1 MNKILLS
8 SLAAISFVSTL
19 HAETVEFDVSLKTG
33 LTSIDNEDGWNFKK
47 GTLAADFSYDL
58 GYAIKPRVDLVYIN
72 IDEDKDEGGVSSLFQ
87 IALDGQYELLL
98 SDKYYVD
105 PYFFAGLGY
114 EKVNSSRE
122 GFDNKFFS
130 QVGFGLK
137 YPLNDLINLATEF
150 KAIQVFDTANDDE
163 DNEFAILFGIN
174 IPFHT
179 QEFVPDSDGDGV
191 LNAED
196 LCPDTPAGVKVD
208 ANGCEIKK
216 APLPKPVKKVQKKI
230 LLDTDN
236 DGVTDDID
244 ECPNTPYKFKVD
256 KSGCG
261 IQKTLEVNFESNKAT
276 LTKYSISKIKEFAD
290 YMKSLPNI
298 SVTIEG
304 YTDSSGDEK
313 KNMILSQRRAES
325 VKKALIKEGIS
336 SSRITAVGKGSLNPI
351 ADNLTVEGRAKNRRI
366 EAIIHH

>member
-8 SLAAISFVSTL
+8 SLAALSFVSNL
-19 HAETVEFDVSLKTG
+19 NAEMVEFDVSLKTG

-47 GTLAADFSYDL
+47 GTLAADFTYDL

-87 IALDGQYELLL
+87 IALDGQYELAL
-98 SDKYYVD
+98 SDRYYVD
-105 PYFFAGLGY
+105 PYVFAGLGY

-122 GFDNKFFS
+122 GFDDKFFS
-130 QVGFGLK
+130 QIGAGIK
-137 YPLNDLINLATEF
+137 YPVTDVINLVTEF
-150 KAIQVFDTANDDE
+150 KAIQVFDTGKDDE
-163 DNEFAILFGIN
+163 NNEFAILFGLN

-179 QEFVPDSDGDGV
+179 QEFVPDSDKDGV

-196 LCPDTPAGVKVD
+196 LCPNTPLGVKVD
-208 ANGCEIKK
+208 SNGCKIKPQLQK
-216 APLPKPVKKVQKKI
+216 PKQKPKKI
-230 LLDTDN
+230 HLLDTDN

-256 KSGCG
+256 KAGCG

-276 LTKYSISKIKEFAD
+276 LTKYSMSKIKEFAE
-290 YMKSLPNI
+290 YMKSLPNV

-313 KNMILSQRRAES
+313 KNMILSQKRAES
-325 VKKALIKEGIS
+325 VKRALVKEGIA

-351 ADNLTVEGRAKNRRI
+351 ADNLTVQGRAKNRRI